1 MGFSRQG
8 YWSGWPFSS
17 SVDLPDPWI
26 RPRSLVLQV
35 DSLPTELPGKPT
47 EPLLTPS
54 SLHPF
59 SFKVPSLLLQM
70 GTKFS
75 FHWILFSVSIVCVC
89 VCVCVYMRAHMC
101 VLSRFWL
108 FVTLCDSLNFSL
120 PGSSVH
126 GIFQA
131 RILEWVTS
139 SYSEGSS
146 PPRDQTCISCVS
158 GISIRILY
166 HCVHLK
172 IYL

>member
-8 YWSGWPFSS
+8 YWRGWPFPS

-26 RPRSLVLQV
+26 RPGSLVLQG

-75 FHWILFSVSIVCVC
+75 FHWILFSISI
-89 VCVCVYMRAHMC
+89 VYMRAHMC

-108 FVTLCDSLNFSL
+108 FVTLRDSLNFSL
-120 PGSSVH
+120 PGSFVH

-139 SYSEGSS
+139 SYSGGSS
-146 PPRDQTCISCVS
+146 PPRDQTWISCIS
-158 GISIRILY
+158 GISIWILY

-172 IYL
+172 ICL